1 MIYILAI
8 SFQLAGALLLMVNVL
23 STRRDRVIRR
33 FVGKGILYRDNNTNE
48 ISYDE
53 KALKDTFKEAYLS
66 KFAFLFIAVGYVLG
80 VFESPGNVCRE
91 LMAGIIVLVSVFI
104 IAISHL
110 IVCAILKFSK
120 KVNRKLTNQELI
132 ALGIEPDIE
141 NISNEEID
149 KLFRENR

>member
-23 STRRDRVIRR
+23 STRRDKVIRR
-33 FVGKGILYRDNNTNE
+33 FVGKGMIYRDNNTNE

-53 KALKDTFKEAYLS
+53 TALKDTFKEAYLS
-66 KFAFLFIAVGYVLG
+66 KLAFLFIAIGYVLG
-80 VFESPGNVCRE
+80 VFKSPDSDCRMW
-91 LMAGIIVLVSVFI
+91 LALIIIFVSIFI
-104 IAISHL
+104 IATSYL
-110 IVCAILKFSK
+110 VVNAITKFSK
-120 KVNRKLTNQELI
+120 KVNRKLPNQELL

-149 KLFRENR
+149 KLFTENI